1 MTNKMNTESIE
12 RAIKARADLIREKAA
27 TEAKLKKARADW
39 ARAAAEGNSPREEAI
54 NTLIGEAREAIEE
67 ADYKI
72 RALEDLEIS
81 PGQSLL
87 SLIEQ
92 HEAEAVK
99 ASEAKAAAKAMAARE
114 AEAARQRRISE
125 KERELL
131 NSEAKLVYSNGRIV
145 NGTLTVNGVTFH
157 RNDHKGF
164 FVPEWKTAGGQLLHD
179 YLDTILPLTE
189 EDWLNGGFSPDGE
202 RY

>member
-27 TEAKLKKARADW
+27 TEAKLTKARADW

-131 NSEAKLVYSNGRIV
+131 NSEAKLVYGRKGIK
-145 NGTLTVNGVTFH
+145 GILTVNGITFN
-157 RNDHKGF
+157 RQDNNGF
-164 FVPEWKTAGGQLLHD
+164 TSAEWQTADGQQLHD
-179 YLDTILPLTE
+179 YLATIMPLTE
-189 EDWLNGGFSPDGE
+189 EDYLNGGFSPDGE

>member
-27 TEAKLKKARADW
+27 TEAKLTKVRADW

-92 HEAEAVK
+92 REAEAEK
-99 ASEAKAAAKAMAARE
+99 NAEAIAAAKAMAARE
-114 AEAARQRRISE
+114 AELARHRRISE

-131 NSEAKLVYSNGRIV
+131 NSEAKLVYGRKGIK
-145 NGTLTVNGVTFH
+145 GTLTVNGITFN
-157 RNDHKGF
+157 RQDNNGF
-164 FVPEWKTAGGQLLHD
+164 TPAEWKTAGGQLLHD
-179 YLDTILPLTE
+179 YLATIMPLTE
-189 EDWLNGGFSPDGE
+189 EDYLNGGFSPDGE